1 MTFTTG
7 SPKPPLQ
14 RRYQGVPPEDRQR
27 LRREKLLEAA
37 IEVFG
42 RRGFKH
48 GTMRDI
54 CAHAR
59 LSDRYFYESF
69 RNTEEIFE
77 VVYNDMAQQLMQAM
91 AAGMATMP
99 TSPETIVKA
108 GLRAFFQ
115 FIQDDP
121 RRAQIMLVDAVH
133 AGQYHAHAAQNE
145 DSGEAKPSNYNL
157 VVTLLAN
164 AMRFDRFGGRISANL
179 VASGLVGMAIHT
191 AIAWVQ
197 GGFQVSVDDILAHN
211 YYAWKGM
218 YMWTQECQTDMYP
231 ASGER
236 RAKPREPES
245 QVIAQM
251 LSTFKTEG

>member
-7 SPKPPLQ
+7 NSKPPLQ
-14 RRYQGVPPEDRQR
+14 RRYQGVTPEDRQR
-27 LRREKLLEAA
+27 LRKEKLLEAA

-42 RRGFKH
+42 TRGFKH

-69 RNTEEIFE
+69 RNTEEIFD
-77 VVYNDMAQQLMQAM
+77 VVYNNMARQLMQAM
-91 AAGMATMP
+91 AMNMAAKP
-99 TSPETIVKA
+99 TSPEAIVKA
-108 GLRAFFQ
+108 GLSAFFQ
-115 FIQDDP
+115 FIQEDP

-133 AGQYHAHAAQNE
+133 AGQYQAQGVQ
-145 DSGEAKPSNYNL
+145 SGEARPSNYNR

-164 AMRFDRFGGRISANL
+164 AMHFDRFGGRISANL

-197 GGFQVSVDDILAHN
+197 DGFQISIDDILAHN

-218 YMWTQECQTDMYP
+218 NLWTQECQTAMYP

-236 RAKPREPES
+236 RAKPREPDS
-245 QVIAQM
+245 QVIEQM
-251 LSTFKTEG
+251 LSTFKPQD

>member
-14 RRYQGVPPEDRQR
+14 RRYQGVSPEDRQR

-37 IEVFG
+37 TEIFG
-42 RRGFKH
+42 TRGFKH

-69 RNTEEIFE
+69 RNTEEIFD
-77 VVYNDMAQQLMQAM
+77 VVYNDMSKQLMQAM
-91 AAGMATMP
+91 ALSMAASA
-99 TSPETIVKA
+99 TSPETIVKS
-108 GLRAFFQ
+108 GLKAFFQ

-133 AGQYHAHAAQNE
+133 AGQYHAQAAQNGE
-145 DSGEAKPSNYNL
+145 DRPSNYNR

-179 VASGLVGMAIHT
+179 VAAGLVGMAIHT

-197 GGFQVSVDDILAHN
+197 DGFQVSIEDILAHN

-218 YMWTQECQTDMYP
+218 NQWTQECQTDMYP

-245 QVIAQM
+245 QVIEQM
-251 LSTFKTEG
+251 LSTFKPQG